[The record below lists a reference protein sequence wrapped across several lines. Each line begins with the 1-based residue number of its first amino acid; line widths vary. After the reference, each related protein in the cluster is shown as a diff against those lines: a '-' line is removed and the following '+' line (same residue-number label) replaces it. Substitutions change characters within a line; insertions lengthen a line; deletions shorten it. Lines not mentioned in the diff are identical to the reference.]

1 MNDLVDRYLDSNGLS
16 NPSIRK
22 RAARKVLGYMDTTGA
37 FLSGGQLALPSDKG
51 VVVSAYK
58 RHKGS
63 ALNGAE
69 KSVINHI
76 YELAGSSVGKS
87 ASRHA
92 VTPKATKSVVTAPKA
107 VNGLAAAEKKLL
119 QGEFVSVGALSG
131 EMVPDV
137 PGLYCIKLRKSVRL
151 PAKYGKVREDG
162 VIYIG
167 QASTSLRKRF
177 WKQELN
183 HIGAATFFRSIGAM
197 LGYLPPKGSLVG
209 KKNQT
214 NFKFSPEDTEAI
226 RQWMRES
233 LTVNFIAFSTETMD
247 DVEKKLIDKYR
258 PLVNYT
264 HNPDYSREL
273 EAVKDKCREYAEAN
287 NHNEKPWY
295 RKSSSWA
302 WITIGVLILT
312 YIIVNAVTDAQEKR
326 AKQNQYKPKSYKE
339 VFTPEEAK
347 KMDIGGH
354 IDGPGDW
361 KPDPNAAKRTKEFIE
376 KGGNAD
382 PVGDAIQDGDYHDL
396 LDQNGGPEGF

>member
-1 MNDLVDRYLDSNGLS
+1 MTTKQMNDLVDRYLDSTGLS

-22 RAARKVLGYMDTTGA
+22 GAARKVLGYMDTTGA

-233 LTVNFIAFSTETMD
+233 LTGNFIAFSTETMA

-264 HNPDYSREL
+264 YNPDYSREL
-273 EAVKDKCREYAEAN
+273 EAVKDKCREYARS
-287 NHNEKPWY
+287 K
-295 RKSSSWA
+295 
-302 WITIGVLILT
+302 
-312 YIIVNAVTDAQEKR
+312 
-326 AKQNQYKPKSYKE
+326 
-339 VFTPEEAK
+339 
-347 KMDIGGH
+347 
-354 IDGPGDW
+354 
-361 KPDPNAAKRTKEFIE
+361 
-376 KGGNAD
+376 
-382 PVGDAIQDGDYHDL
+382 
-396 LDQNGGPEGF
+396 

>member
-1 MNDLVDRYLDSNGLS
+1 MTTKQMNDLVDRYLDSKGLS
-16 NPSIRK
+16 NPSVRK

-37 FLSGGQLALPSDKG
+37 FLSGGQLALPYDKG

-63 ALNGAE
+63 VLNGAE

-107 VNGLAAAEKKLL
+107 VNGLAAAERKLQ

-177 WKQELN
+177 WKQ
-183 HIGAATFFRSIGAM
+183 
-197 LGYLPPKGSLVG
+197 
-209 KKNQT
+209 
-214 NFKFSPEDTEAI
+214 
-226 RQWMRES
+226 
-233 LTVNFIAFSTETMD
+233 
-247 DVEKKLIDKYR
+247 
-258 PLVNYT
+258 
-264 HNPDYSREL
+264 
-273 EAVKDKCREYAEAN
+273 
-287 NHNEKPWY
+287 
-295 RKSSSWA
+295 
-302 WITIGVLILT
+302 
-312 YIIVNAVTDAQEKR
+312 
-326 AKQNQYKPKSYKE
+326 
-339 VFTPEEAK
+339 
-347 KMDIGGH
+347 
-354 IDGPGDW
+354 
-361 KPDPNAAKRTKEFIE
+361 
-376 KGGNAD
+376 
-382 PVGDAIQDGDYHDL
+382 
-396 LDQNGGPEGF
+396 